1 MNYYNE
7 IKEQLINNE
16 INKKVK
22 NYSINKSDI
31 NTYYNVGQLL
41 LEAGNQYGESIIK
54 EYSLRLTEEL
64 GSGYSQR
71 NLRNM
76 RQFYKVS
83 KKWQTL
89 SAKLSWSHYCE
100 ILWFDENKFQ
110 YYVKVAELNNLSIR
124 QLREWIKSKEYE
136 RLPESTKDKLI
147 NHDESNI
154 VDYVK
159 NPIIIKNSS
168 KYDIF
173 SEKVLQKLI
182 LEDIEKFLDEL
193 GNGFTFIK
201 SEYPIKL
208 DDRYN
213 YIDLLLYNIKYKCYV
228 VVELKVTELKK
239 EHTGQIMTY
248 MNYIDKNIKT
258 IDENNTVGIIICK
271 QDNEYVI
278 KYCSDDRIIAREYE
292 LVWYNIYRM
301 WFKWLLEC

>member
-16 INKKVK
+16 INRKVK

-31 NTYYNVGQLL
+31 NTYYKVGKLL

-124 QLREWIKSKEYE
+124 QLRERIKSKEYE

-147 NHDESNI
+147 NHDESTI

-271 QDNEYVI
+271 QDKQSLTKRNHLL
-278 KYCSDDRIIAREYE
+278 KQQ
-292 LVWYNIYRM
+292 IY
-301 WFKWLLEC
+301 FV